1 VGRVFIFKFPAPI
14 FCFCFFFSNG
24 SKLQN
29 INTLMRIAGAMS
41 CWILLVAA
49 DDASAGIAELFSGL
63 SVCPTDNEV
72 LIALVVV
79 VVKGFI
85 VVVVDVV
92 VVVVV
97 DVVWAVSLDKGPGLQ
112 ITPAAS
118 DSSQSLM
125 PQPSNRQSVKLFS
138 PPTQ

>member
-1 VGRVFIFKFPAPI
+1 
-14 FCFCFFFSNG
+14 
-24 SKLQN
+24 
-29 INTLMRIAGAMS
+29 MRIAGAMS

-72 LIALVVV
+72 LMALVVV
-79 VVKGFI
+79 VVKGLI
-85 VVVVDVV
+85 VVDVV

-97 DVVWAVSLDKGPGLQ
+97 VVVWAVSLDKGPGLQ

>member
-1 VGRVFIFKFPAPI
+1 
-14 FCFCFFFSNG
+14 
-24 SKLQN
+24 
-29 INTLMRIAGAMS
+29 MRIAGAMS

-79 VVKGFI
+79 VVVKGLI
-85 VVVVDVV
+85 VVVVVVVDVV

-97 DVVWAVSLDKGPGLQ
+97 VVVWAVSLDKGPGLQ

>member
-1 VGRVFIFKFPAPI
+1 LEWDEFLFLNFPRQ
-14 FCFCFFFSNG
+14 FFSFLF
-24 SKLQN
+24 SKCFKIKKN
-29 INTLMRIAGAMS
+29 MNTLMRIAGAMS
-41 CWILLVAA
+41 CWTLLVAA

-72 LIALVVV
+72 LMALVVV
-79 VVKGFI
+79 VVKGLI
-85 VVVVDVV
+85 VVDVV

-97 DVVWAVSLDKGPGLQ
+97 VVVWAVSLDKGPGLQ

>member
-72 LIALVVV
+72 LMALVVV
-79 VVKGFI
+79 VVKGLI
-85 VVVVDVV
+85 VVDVV

-97 DVVWAVSLDKGPGLQ
+97 VVVWAVSLDKGPGLQ

>member
-1 VGRVFIFKFPAPI
+1 
-14 FCFCFFFSNG
+14 
-24 SKLQN
+24 
-29 INTLMRIAGAMS
+29 MRIAGAMS
-41 CWILLVAA
+41 CWTLLVAA

-63 SVCPTDNEV
+63 SVCPIDNEV

-79 VVKGFI
+79 VVKGLI
-85 VVVVDVV
+85 VVVDVV

-97 DVVWAVSLDKGPGLQ
+97 VVVWAVSLDKGPGLQ

>member
-1 VGRVFIFKFPAPI
+1 
-14 FCFCFFFSNG
+14 
-24 SKLQN
+24 
-29 INTLMRIAGAMS
+29 MRIAGAMS

-79 VVKGFI
+79 VVKGLI

-97 DVVWAVSLDKGPGLQ
+97 VVVWAVSLDKGPGLQ

>member
-1 VGRVFIFKFPAPI
+1 
-14 FCFCFFFSNG
+14 
-24 SKLQN
+24 
-29 INTLMRIAGAMS
+29 MRIAGAMS

-79 VVKGFI
+79 VVKGLI
-85 VVVVDVV
+85 VVVDVV

-97 DVVWAVSLDKGPGLQ
+97 VVVWAVSLDKGPGLQ

>member
-1 VGRVFIFKFPAPI
+1 
-14 FCFCFFFSNG
+14 
-24 SKLQN
+24 
-29 INTLMRIAGAMS
+29 MRIAGAMS
-41 CWILLVAA
+41 CWTLLVAA

-63 SVCPTDNEV
+63 AVCPTDNVV

-79 VVKGFI
+79 LVKGLI
-85 VVVVDVV
+85 VVVDVV

-97 DVVWAVSLDKGPGLQ
+97 VVWAVSLDKGPGLQ